1 VSATH
6 GHDGSPDL
14 PFLSGV
20 QRAVKRAARALQ
32 LRDDLTDQIA
42 QVNGVY
48 QVRFP
53 VEIRGRIRV
62 FTGWRAVHSEHR
74 LPTKGGIRYAPV
86 VDQSEVEALAALMTY
101 KCALVDVP
109 YGGSKGGVALDPRE
123 FDASELE
130 AITRRF
136 ARELTRKGFL
146 SPSLNVPAPD
156 MGTGPREM
164 AWICDEYRDMYPHDI
179 DAIGCVTG
187 KPVSQGGIAGRIEAT
202 GRGVQYGLQEFFRH
216 PDDVRRSGL
225 EGGLEGKRFVVQGL
239 GNVGYHAARFLAE
252 EDGVRITAIIE
263 RDGAILAEDGLNVAD
278 VGEHLAANGGVK
290 GFPGAEFV
298 ADGARALEADCDVL
312 LPAALEGQIT
322 SANAP
327 RIRARLVAEAAN
339 GPVTHEANAILRERG
354 VEVLP
359 DVYLNAGGVTVSYF
373 EWIKNLSH
381 IRFGR
386 MHRRLEETRNAEIV
400 ALIEQAVGKPLPADV
415 AAPFLEG
422 SNELEH
428 VRSGLHGT
436 MRQAYDEMRAAR
448 EQYARVDD
456 LRTAAFAVALHK
468 VARSYHEMGI

>member
-1 VSATH
+1 MSTTQAH
-6 GHDGSPDL
+6 GGSSDI
-14 PFLSGV
+14 PFLASV
-20 QRAVKRAARALQ
+20 QRAVERAARALK
-32 LRDDLTDQIA
+32 LRDDLTEQIA

-62 FTGWRAVHSEHR
+62 FSGWRAVHSEHR

-109 YGGSKGGVALDPRE
+109 FGGSKGGVALDPRE

-130 AITRRF
+130 RITRRF
-136 ARELTRKGFL
+136 ARELARKGFL

-164 AWICDEYRDMYPHDI
+164 AWISDEYRDLHPEDI

-187 KPVSQGGIAGRIEAT
+187 KPVTQGGIAGRIEAT
-202 GRGVQYGLQEFFRH
+202 GRGVQYGLQQFFGH

-225 EGGLEGKRFVVQGL
+225 EGGLEDQRVVIQGL
-239 GNVGYHAARFLAE
+239 GNVGYHAARFLQE
-252 EDGVRITAIIE
+252 EDGVRITAILE
-263 RDGAILAEDGLNVAD
+263 RDGAILAEDGLNVTD
-278 VGEHLAANGGVK
+278 VGEYVAEHKGVE

-298 ADGARALEADCDVL
+298 ADGASVLESDCDVL

-322 SANAP
+322 SRNAP

-339 GPVTHEANAILRERG
+339 GPVTHEADAILRERG

-386 MHRRLEETRNAEIV
+386 MHRKLEETRNAEIV
-400 ALIEQAVGKPLPADV
+400 ALIERAFGQPLPEHV
-415 AAPFLEG
+415 TAPFLKG
-422 SNELEH
+422 STELEH

-448 EQYARVDD
+448 ERNARVDD

-468 VARSYHEMGI
+468 IARSYREMGI

>member
-1 VSATH
+1 MSVNQEPPGPS
-6 GHDGSPDL
+6 DL
-14 PFLSGV
+14 SFLSGV
-20 QRAVKRAARALQ
+20 QRAVQHAASALE
-32 LRDDLTDQIA
+32 LRDDLTEQIV
-42 QVNGVY
+42 QGHGVY

-86 VDQSEVEALAALMTY
+86 VDQAEVEALAALMTY

-109 YGGSKGGVALDPRE
+109 YGGSKGGIALDPRE
-123 FDASELE
+123 FEVSELE

-136 ARELTRKGFL
+136 ARELARKGFL

-156 MGTGPREM
+156 MGTSSREM
-164 AWICDEYRDMYPHDI
+164 AWISDEYRDLYPQDI
-179 DAIGCVTG
+179 DAIACVTG
-187 KPVSQGGIAGRIEAT
+187 KPVTQGGIAGRTEAT

-216 PDDVRRSGL
+216 VDDGGSSGL
-225 EGGLEGKRFVVQGL
+225 DGGLEDKRVVIQGF
-239 GNVGYHAARFLAE
+239 GNVGYHAARFLQE
-252 EDGVRITAIIE
+252 EDGVRIIAVIE
-263 RDGAILAEDGLNVAD
+263 RDGAILSPGGLKAEE
-278 VGEHLAANGGVK
+278 VGEYLATHKGVE

-298 ADGARALEADCDVL
+298 ADGASVLESDCDVL
-312 LPAALEGQIT
+312 IPAALEGQIT

-339 GPVTHEANAILRERG
+339 GPVTHEADAILHERG
-354 VEVLP
+354 IEVLP
-359 DVYLNAGGVTVSYF
+359 DIYLNAGGVTVSYF

-400 ALIEQAVGKPLPADV
+400 ALIEQAVGKPLPEHV
-415 AAPFLEG
+415 SAPFLVG
-422 SNELEH
+422 SRELEH

-448 EQYARVDD
+448 EGNERVKD
-456 LRTAAFAVALHK
+456 LRTSAFAVALHK
-468 VARSYHEMGI
+468 IARSYHEMGI